1 MIPSSSTGDVDY
13 ELPHVGFVNTKIW

>member
-1 MIPSSSTGDVDY
+1 MIPSSSTGDVDF